1 MGGYP
6 EEGDRAYQDGSQNLI
21 MDAAAKLAPRKESEV
36 DNFLNNLEKELEV
49 LSMSANG
56 FIQNVSEVLAPEH
69 EDGATAADEPSP
81 SSPLGRRLF
90 QATHR
95 VQMVR
100 EKLNDANGRVRV

>member
-6 EEGDRAYQDGSQNLI
+6 EEGDRAYQDGPQNLT

-36 DNFLNNLEKELEV
+36 DNLLNNLEKELEV

-90 QATHR
+90 QATYR
-95 VQMVR
+95 VRMVR